1 MKIRLNPIK
10 KPYVPPPQPLQQPQ
24 PQPVIKER
32 YVYKQTLDYRQLIF
46 MYMIVIVVLYMK

>member
-10 KPYVPPPQPLQQPQ
+10 QYTPPPKPPPVPPV
-24 PQPVIKER
+24 PVIKER